1 MTQVCSPEPNRVVL
15 PEFRPSPPTNPDP
28 SSIGPESW
36 AGAERATHDIVS
48 KIQPTTVTHRRRKD
62 IIQYVQSLITCN
74 VGCQVFPYGSV
85 PLKTYLPDGD
95 IDLTVFA
102 GSAPLE
108 DVFVTH
114 VHTVLKGEENNEAAQ
129 YHVKDVH
136 RIDAEV
142 KLVKCIVQNLILGGL
157 CTLRFLEKVDHYIG
171 RDHLF
176 KRSIILIKAWCY
188 YESRILGAHHGL
200 ISTYALETLVL
211 YIFHLFHSSLDGPL
225 TVLYRFLDYFSKFD
239 WENYCVSLNG
249 PVCKSSLPDIVAE
262 VPDNGGDD
270 VLLSEEFIRNCVD
283 VFSVPSKG
291 CETNLRAFPLKHLNI
306 IDPLK
311 ENNNLGRS
319 VNRGSFYRICSA
331 FKYGARK
338 LGWILLL
345 PAERISDELNK
356 CATSPPLLA
365 SPPLSPQQWKDY
377 PWEVTCE
384 SLESQQNINSRT
396 NINGVAWGTH
406 AYHANGSSL
415 SVPPF
420 REEKTKP
427 RGTGTY
433 IPNASFQ
440 NYRPYKDRHWP
451 GRGRKEAA
459 GTCAPFQR
467 HAFSSG
473 FPAAPQESISPG
485 EGNHELS
492 EVEYPA
498 LSTANSAT
506 SDYRPPQLSIWE
518 PFHDNGF
525 SNQEMPESRS
535 SSPQSWEEVPMP
547 EVQSL
552 QLSGVN
558 EERIEEQ
565 AFQLKD
571 EDDFPPLTP
580 RLPLKEGIC
589 IQ

>member
-1 MTQVCSPEPNRVVL
+1 MVM
-15 PEFRPSPPTNPDP
+15 F
-28 SSIGPESW
+28 
-36 AGAERATHDIVS
+36 
-48 KIQPTTVTHRRRKD
+48 
-62 IIQYVQSLITCN
+62 YV
-74 VGCQVFPYGSV
+74 Y
-85 PLKTYLPDGD
+85 
-95 IDLTVFA
+95 
-102 GSAPLE
+102 SA
-108 DVFVTH
+108 
-114 VHTVLKGEENNEAAQ
+114 
-129 YHVKDVH
+129 
-136 RIDAEV
+136 
-142 KLVKCIVQNLILGGL
+142 
-157 CTLRFLEKVDHYIG
+157 
-171 RDHLF
+171 
-176 KRSIILIKAWCY
+176 
-188 YESRILGAHHGL
+188 
-200 ISTYALETLVL
+200 
-211 YIFHLFHSSLDGPL
+211 
-225 TVLYRFLDYFSKFD
+225 
-239 WENYCVSLNG
+239 
-249 PVCKSSLPDIVAE
+249 
-262 VPDNGGDD
+262 
-270 VLLSEEFIRNCVD
+270 
-283 VFSVPSKG
+283 
-291 CETNLRAFPLKHLNI
+291 
-306 IDPLK
+306 
-311 ENNNLGRS
+311 
-319 VNRGSFYRICSA
+319 GSFYRICSA

-356 CATSPPLLA
+356 FFANTLDRHESKHQTNVQNNAVLELGEDFDSHCLNLQYSPLGHRCATSPPLFP
-365 SPPLSPQQWKDY
+365 SPPLSPQQWKDN

-433 IPNASFQ
+433 IPNAVVYFVFYRFFFFLDTVIIVFVGFICGVLVLYQVIYGGQSSCYGSYNVMVIFLQSFQ
-440 NYRPYKDRHWP
+440 NYRPYKDRHWA

-459 GTCAPFQR
+459 GTYTPFQR
-467 HAFSSG
+467 HAFSYV

-485 EGNHELS
+485 KGNHELS

-547 EVQSL
+547 EVHSL

-558 EERIEEQ
+558 EERWLNL
-565 AFQLKD
+565 ANL
-571 EDDFPPLTP
+571 
-580 RLPLKEGIC
+580 
-589 IQ
+589 